1 MDYFKRTI
9 ETMGKEPLTPQKAK
23 DILELLKAGY
33 DETTIFQE
41 RKTKEPGFGHLK
53 YHIEEV
59 KKEFFKVK
67 DEVYKK
73 VKGEFVLEPSV
84 PAVMDETGAVVV
96 TPAVPEVVYK
106 VTTKT
111 ALQESLAVD
120 KLEAV
125 DVLNTVVAFDE
136 NPESPLTYT
145 QFVAKYKPVTVVEK
159 EIIK

>member
-1 MDYFKRTI
+1 MDYFKKTI
-9 ETMGKEPLTPQKAK
+9 ETVGKEPLTPQKAK
-23 DILELLKAGY
+23 AILELLKAGY

-41 RKTKEPGFGHLK
+41 RKTKEPGFGHLT

-84 PAVMDETGAVVV
+84 PAVMDKEGVEL
-96 TPAVPEVVYK
+96 TPAIPQKVYE

-125 DVLNTVVAFDE
+125 DVVNTVVAFDE
-136 NPESPLTYT
+136 NPEEPITFV
-145 QFVAKYKPVTVVEK
+145 QFVTKYKPVAVV

>member
-1 MDYFKRTI
+1 MSYFNRTI
-9 ETMGKEPLTPQKAK
+9 ETVGKEPLTPQKAK
-23 DILELLKAGY
+23 EILELLKAGF

-41 RKTKEPGFGHLK
+41 RKTKEPGFGHLT

-73 VKGEFVLEPSV
+73 VKGEFVLEAKV
-84 PAVMDETGAVVV
+84 PAVTDEEGVEL
-96 TPAVPEVVYK
+96 TPAIPQKVYE

-111 ALQESLAVD
+111 VLQDSLAVD

-125 DVLNTVVAFDE
+125 DVVNTVVEFDE
-136 NPESPLTYT
+136 NPEAPLTFV
-145 QFVAKYKPVTVVEK
+145 QFVAKYKPVKVIEK

>member
-1 MDYFKRTI
+1 MSYFNRTI
-9 ETMGKEPLTPQKAK
+9 ETVGKEPLTPQKAK
-23 DILELLKAGY
+23 AILELLKAGH

-41 RKTKEPGFGHLK
+41 RKTKEPGFGHLT

-73 VKGEFVLEPSV
+73 VKGEFILEAGV
-84 PAVMDETGAVVV
+84 PAVTDEEGVEL
-96 TPAVPEVVYK
+96 TPAVPQKVYE

-111 ALQESLAVD
+111 ALQDSLGVV

-136 NPESPLTYT
+136 NPEEPLTYT
-145 QFVAKYKPVTVVEK
+145 QFVAKYKPAKVVEIEK
-159 EIIK
+159 